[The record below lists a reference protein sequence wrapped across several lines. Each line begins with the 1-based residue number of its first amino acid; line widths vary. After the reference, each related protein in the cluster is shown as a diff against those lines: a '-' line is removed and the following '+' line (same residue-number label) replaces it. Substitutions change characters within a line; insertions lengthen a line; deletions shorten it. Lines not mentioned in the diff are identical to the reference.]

1 VAVTTGVVGDLLM
14 PAFGTP
20 QNVTPK
26 GSGAAGEEVLQH
38 ALLVG
43 RQPPEHL
50 AVLRAPSLGVAP
62 YRFLADTS
70 RVRVSAADLTP
81 STD

>member
-1 VAVTTGVVGDLLM
+1 M

-50 AVLRAPSLGVAP
+50 A
-62 YRFLADTS
+62 
-70 RVRVSAADLTP
+70 AAAG
-81 STD
+81 